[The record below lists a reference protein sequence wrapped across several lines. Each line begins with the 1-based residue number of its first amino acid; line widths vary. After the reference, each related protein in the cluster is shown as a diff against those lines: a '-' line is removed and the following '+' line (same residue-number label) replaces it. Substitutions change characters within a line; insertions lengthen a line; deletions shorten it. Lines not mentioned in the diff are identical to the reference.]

1 MPHQSPE
8 NYSLVTYLWVA
19 CLSALGGTVSHFVKY
34 QNGEQ
39 LTFKGWCIDVV
50 ISGFVGIIT
59 FFLCEYA
66 GFTQILT
73 AATVGITSH
82 QGTRGLMLL
91 TKITKKA
98 DKL

>member
-8 NYSLVTYLWVA
+8 NYSLITYLWVV

-34 QNGEQ
+34 QSGEQ

-66 GFTQILT
+66 GFPPILT